1 MPSFR
6 GLLIDTN
13 LLVLFTVGTVN
24 RRRIESF
31 KRTSKYNEDDY
42 DLLVRVIERA
52 GNPLYTVAHVLAEVS
67 NLTDLTG
74 RERRLAR
81 RLLRETITKLQEPS
95 MPSERCKTL
104 STNVLASSTLQLL
117 RWLAMPTVQCSPTIW
132 TCIWLLA
139 ERLLKSIIS
148 RTCRHESG
156 ESDGG
161 PSACVVQ
168 GFAEIA
174 FSLLPNEDFRHAP
187 VSPDDEGPG

>member
-95 MPSERCKTL
+95 MPSER
-104 STNVLASSTLQLL
+104 ALQN
-117 RWLAMPTVQCSPTIW
+117 PVY
-132 TCIWLLA
+132 
-139 ERLLKSIIS
+139 ERLGLVDAAIAAVA
-148 RTCRHESG
+148 RDANCAVLTDDLDLYLALSG
-156 ESDGG
+156 E
-161 PSACVVQ
+161 AVEVYN
-168 GFAEIA
+168 FAHLQAREWG
-174 FSLLPNEDFRHAP
+174 
-187 VSPDDEGPG
+187 V